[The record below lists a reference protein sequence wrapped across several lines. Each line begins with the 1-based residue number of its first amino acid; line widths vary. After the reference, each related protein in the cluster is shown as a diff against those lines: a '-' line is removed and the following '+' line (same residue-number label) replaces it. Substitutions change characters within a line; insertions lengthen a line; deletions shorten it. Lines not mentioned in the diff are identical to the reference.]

1 MPNAGDKLPIAQR
14 AITNAERQ
22 ARWRLRHDRKRC
34 SPDSPPGSG
43 AHIHF
48 IAPEMVVNCV
58 PRGNVDLDDLVES
71 GHRAMALYNK
81 MISRVERWLDKIDD
95 GTVTTADV
103 FKAYH
108 LLAPILES
116 LVIIRGKIAD
126 QRAAEARDVTAQMQ
140 TDLQEGVKR
149 EAPKIQETLELMRRR
164 FDDII
169 KPKAN

>member
-1 MPNAGDKLPIAQR
+1 MNFL
-14 AITNAERQ
+14 
-22 ARWRLRHDRKRC
+22 
-34 SPDSPPGSG
+34 
-43 AHIHF
+43 
-48 IAPEMVVNCV
+48 APEMIVNLV
-58 PRGNVDLDDLVES
+58 PRANVDLDELVDS

-81 MISRVERWLDKIDD
+81 MIGRVERWLDKFADD
-95 GTVTTADV
+95 EKVTIADL
-103 FKAYH
+103 FKAYA
-108 LLAPILES
+108 LLAPVLES
-116 LVIIRGKIAD
+116 LVVIRAKIGE